1 MKERSTDISREANI
15 TMQEMLEMFN
25 RVSDRMIDRINDQ
38 EREISSLRSR
48 VSELEKQKHPLRR
61 LMIA

>member
-15 TMQEMLEMFN
+15 TMQEMLEMFS

-38 EREISSLRSR
+38 EAEIRALKARISD
-48 VSELEKQKHPLRR
+48 LEKEKHPLRR